1 MTDTAR
7 TEVARLARVRDEE
20 LTGLH
25 AGAAAQALLA
35 DVMAE
40 PVHVPARTARVRP
53 ARRLVLAAAA
63 VLAATTAVVA
73 GPSLIEDGTG
83 GATSY
88 ANSAIAVDREGG
100 FFVARIKD
108 PLADHARY
116 AEAFRAV
123 GLDVDIALVP
133 VSPKLVGQLIASG
146 SGGTGEGGNTVVTDL
161 VSAGPAPVDCPRE
174 PARCTIIIRI
184 AADSTGWMRFTVGR
198 AARPGEAYTDG
209 EAAPGGTSSGGP
221 GSTATW
227 GGK

>member
-1 MTDTAR
+1 MTDT
-7 TEVARLARVRDEE
+7 THTDVARLARVRDEE
-20 LTGLH
+20 LTALH

-35 DVMAE
+35 DVMTE
-40 PVHVPARTARVRP
+40 PVHVSAPTARVRP
-53 ARRLVLAAAA
+53 AHRLVLAAAA
-63 VLAATTAVVA
+63 ALAVTTAVVA

-83 GATSY
+83 GAASY

-116 AEAFRAV
+116 TEAFRAV
-123 GLDVDIALVP
+123 GLDVDIELVP

-146 SGGTGEGGNTVVTDL
+146 SGGTGDGDNIVTTDV
-161 VSAGPAPVDCPRE
+161 VSAGPEPVDCARE
-174 PARCTIIIRI
+174 PARCTIMIRI

-198 AARPGEAYTDG
+198 AAQPGEAYEDG
-209 EAAPGGTSSGGP
+209 HALPGGTSTSGP
-221 GSTATW
+221 GSTTG